1 MIKTKF
7 NNFFISDDHLLFGK
21 HNKIL
26 IQALDSWNVAM
37 VSIEREL
44 ISSLKISIYVLFI
57 LHVWSCT
64 QFVSSSSSH
73 DPYVLNS
80 KIPISQYVWFWTFA
94 THYILKV
101 LNNQNHLDICWHM
114 HVLIHN
120 KVINKVRQ
128 LGGENGRFRHNRQA
142 SNV

>member
-7 NNFFISDDHLLFGK
+7 NNSFISDDHLLFGK

-44 ISSLKISIYVLFI
+44 ISSHQISIYVLFI
-57 LHVWSCT
+57 LHVWPCT
-64 QFVSSSSSH
+64 QFVSSFSSH
-73 DPYVLNS
+73 DPYVRNS
-80 KIPISQYVWFWTFA
+80 KIPISQYVWFWIFA

-101 LNNQNHLDICWHM
+101 LNNQNHLSICWHM
-114 HVLIHN
+114 HVYIHN

-128 LGGENGRFRHNRQA
+128 LGGENER
-142 SNV
+142 